1 MEYVTMRNARWG
13 YTQLT
18 ADKGFLIRSKETGKV
33 YEQVTV
39 PNPDAFEAIPL
50 PTSSK
55 ARKKRV
61 NPHEKNAVIV
71 ER

>member
-1 MEYVTMRNARWG
+1 MRNARWG

-55 ARKKRV
+55 ARKKK
-61 NPHEKNAVIV
+61 E
-71 ER
+71 